1 MRSHCAPTHTSKYCY
16 LNRYRCATGRALVP
30 LTKACQINT
39 PSPSS
44 PTYPRLRCPGPP
56 CSLFFFNIPFCFA
69 LDPSFPLSAGLV
81 PLLILPFRI
90 TSPQSAESLVRHR
103 VR

>member
-1 MRSHCAPTHTSKYCY
+1 MCYRTCSRASNKGVPDQHPIPILTDVPPTS
-16 LNRYRCATGRALVP
+16 L
-30 LTKACQINT
+30 
-39 PSPSS
+39 
-44 PTYPRLRCPGPP
+44 PGPP
-56 CSLFFFNIPFCFA
+56 CSLFFFNISFCFA
-69 LDPSFPLSAGLV
+69 LDLGFPLSAGLV